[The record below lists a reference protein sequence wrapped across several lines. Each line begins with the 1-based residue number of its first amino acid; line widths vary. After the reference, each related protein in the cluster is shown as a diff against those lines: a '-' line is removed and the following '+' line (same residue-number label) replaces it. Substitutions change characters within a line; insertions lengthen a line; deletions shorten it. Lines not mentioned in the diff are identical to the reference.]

1 LIPGERPVAV
11 NLTIGRAMTGGG
23 VMGWG
28 DTTVVRRVWRVAAE
42 ELSAFHPRWLLVRL
56 IGGLL
61 PDGVGN
67 RGRAPLLRLAG
78 FRVGRATSLSG
89 LPRLTGAGNISARLS
104 IGHHCQINTDLSLE
118 LGATISIGDHV
129 GIGQEVII
137 LTTSHEHHDSPRHRA
152 GPLVRQPVRIEDGV
166 WIGARALILPGVTI
180 GEGAVVAA
188 GTVVARDVP
197 PHTVVAG
204 VPARPVGKL
213 PQ

>member
-1 LIPGERPVAV
+1 VVLSLI
-11 NLTIGRAMTGGG
+11 IGHAMTGGR
-23 VMGWG
+23 MTSWG
-28 DTTVVRRVWRVAAE
+28 DITVVRRVWRVAAE

-56 IGGLL
+56 LGGLL
-61 PDGVGN
+61 PEGVGN

-78 FRVGRATSLSG
+78 FRVGHATSLSG
-89 LPRLTGAGNISARLS
+89 LPRLTGAGNIYARLS
-104 IGHHCQINTDLSLE
+104 IGQHCQINAALSLE

-166 WIGARALILPGVTI
+166 WIGARTLILPGVTI
-180 GEGAVVAA
+180 GQGAVVAA
-188 GTVVARDVP
+188 GAVVARDVP
-197 PHTVVAG
+197 PHTLVAG